1 MRVLRVTRIIK
12 LAGKNE
18 GLQALMSTITL
29 SIGALANVC
38 ILLMLT
44 LFIFSILGV
53 FMFSEVTE
61 GENFI
66 GPFWNFRNFWNA
78 FQNLFIL
85 TTGENWNYCM
95 FDLMI
100 TPPTCKPGVTCGTSL
115 APIYFITFVMFVQN
129 VMLNLFVLV
138 IIS

>member
-44 LFIFSILGV
+44 LFIFAILGV
-53 FMFSEVTE
+53 FMFQEVKE
-61 GENFI
+61 GQNFI
-66 GPFWNFRNFWNA
+66 GVYRNFGNFWNA
-78 FQNLFIL
+78 FQNLYIL

-95 FDLMI
+95 FDLMN
-100 TPPTCKPGVTCGTSL
+100 TPPNCVEG
-115 APIYFITFVMFVQN
+115 
-129 VMLNLFVLV
+129 
-138 IIS
+138 